1 MSAGTAELVMS
12 LFADGTNDDRLV
24 TTDLVIDELDSWV
37 NPSAAQSI
45 PCIWSIVIGAPTLEV
60 RVP

>member
-1 MSAGTAELVMS
+1 MSASAAELVMS
-12 LFADGTNDDRLV
+12 LFADDTTDDRRV

-45 PCIWSIVIGAPTLEV
+45 PCIWSIVVGAPLVEV